1 MDAGE
6 AGYGHDGSL
15 ADKGKNAASI
25 LVSSGWQ
32 GNNAAFVNS
41 NFGSEGEGN
50 GRFCRALAEPDRDGS
65 ISAFARKVGLSEAL
79 IRKYLKGAEP
89 GLGKANQIA
98 MAANCSLEWLAT
110 GCGYLYRQAEVVD
123 REALS
128 AAGTLLQEQLPQQRL
143 PAEDELV
150 TLLAYYQFL
159 RSHKQA
165 DGFLDLAR
173 AREFGKHLH
182 EA

>member
-1 MDAGE
+1 MEGFAE
-6 AGYGHDGSL
+6 RLQSL
-15 ADKGKNAASI
+15 I
-25 LVSSGWQ
+25 
-32 GNNAAFVNS
+32 
-41 NFGSEGEGN
+41 GEG
-50 GRFCRALAEPDRDGS
+50 S
-65 ISAFARKVGLSEAL
+65 VSAFARKVGLSEAL

-98 MAANCSLEWLAT
+98 MGANCSLEWLAT

-123 REALS
+123 REALAS
-128 AAGTLLQEQLPQQRL
+128 AGILLQERHPEQPLPGE
-143 PAEDELV
+143 AELV
-150 TLLAYYQFL
+150 ILLAYYQFL

-173 AREFGKHLH
+173 AREFGRHLA